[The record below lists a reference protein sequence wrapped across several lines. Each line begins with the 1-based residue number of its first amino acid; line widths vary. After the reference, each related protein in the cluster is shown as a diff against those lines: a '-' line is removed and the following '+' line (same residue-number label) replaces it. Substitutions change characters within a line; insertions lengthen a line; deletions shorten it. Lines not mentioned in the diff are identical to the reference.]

1 MVMRKKRPIFAA
13 GTYLLYKMRQI
24 AQQWL
29 SKVAR
34 TVALAGMMAVA
45 MGVHAGETTTLTKSV
60 KDFGAVP
67 DDGRDD
73 TKALRKAVEWCRTHE
88 GATLVMAPGKYIL
101 RDADAVKLENE
112 AMKGQLGKNPEST
125 VFAPYYPYAR
135 GLDFDGC
142 RNVTVEATG
151 ATLMCE
157 GWMEPVSLHGCE
169 GLTLRGLII
178 DYLRKPFAEGVI
190 TAIDDET
197 IDVQFIGEA
206 PAEGAPLGRLHIL
219 DPKIE
224 GMYRSPY
231 YFPDHERIDQH
242 TLRFHLGRR
251 LPEYLLG
258 TPIAAMHSFHFRPAI
273 LIQGCTNTTLDDV
286 TIHSQ
291 PGMGIVGFD
300 SKNITLNR
308 LSVVPAEGY
317 HFSTNTDATHFACCE
332 GELNF
337 QNCTFVHQGDD
348 ATNVHGYY
356 HNISDDGDGWLRLS
370 LAVNTHASVADVP
383 RVGDKME
390 IVRINSLEPVTEMTV
405 KEVTHEEGAMDVRVR
420 LDGTLP
426 EGWEQCYAFN
436 ITKLPRLT
444 FEGCTVLGNL
454 ARGVLAKTRGV
465 TLRGNVFRGCTGTAI
480 HVGAESGWREGTH
493 AHDVLIEDNVMV
505 NCGLGAGCQNGA
517 SGIAVVI
524 EAPELEGVRLH
535 ENIVVRNNV
544 VVGTGANDCG
554 ICVEHARDVVLT
566 GNLVRG
572 CRTDISTKDIGN
584 FKK

>member
-1 MVMRKKRPIFAA
+1 MKRQ
-13 GTYLLYKMRQI
+13 R
-24 AQQWL
+24 AQQQL
-29 SKVAR
+29 IAATR
-34 TVALAGMMAVA
+34 TLALTAMMVVSLGTSAGND
-45 MGVHAGETTTLTKSV
+45 TSLTKNA
-60 KDFGAVP
+60 KEFGAVP

-73 TKALRKAVEWCRTHE
+73 TKALRKAIDWCRTHE
-88 GATLVMAPGKYIL
+88 GATLRLDPGTYVL
-101 RDADAVKLENE
+101 RDADAVRLEQE
-112 AMKGQLGKNPEST
+112 AMTGKLGKNPEST
-125 VFAPYYPYAR
+125 IFAPYYPYVR
-135 GLDFDGC
+135 GLDLNGC
-142 RNVTVEATG
+142 RGVTIEAVG

-169 GLTLRGLII
+169 GTTLHGLII
-178 DYLRKPFAEGVI
+178 DYLRKPFAEGTI
-190 TAIDDET
+190 IAIGDET
-197 IDVQFIGEA
+197 IDVRFLGKA

-219 DPKIE
+219 DPQIE

-231 YFPDHERIDQH
+231 YFPDHERIDER

-251 LPEYLLG
+251 LPDYLLG

-273 LIQGCTNTTLDDV
+273 LIEGCTGITLDDV

-300 SKNITLNR
+300 SKDITLRR

-337 QNCTFVHQGDD
+337 QNCIFMHQGDD

-356 HNISDDGDGWLRLS
+356 HNISDDGDGWLRLT
-370 LAVNTHASVADVP
+370 LAVNTHASLADVP
-383 RVGDKME
+383 RIGDRME
-390 IVRINSLEPVTEMTV
+390 IVRINTLEPIGEMTV
-405 KEVTHEEGAMDVRVR
+405 CEVSHQEGAMDVRVR

-426 EGWEQCYAFN
+426 EGWHECYAFN
-436 ITKLPRLT
+436 TSKLPHLT

-454 ARGVLAKTRGV
+454 ARGVLCKTRGV
-465 TLRGNVFRGCTGTAI
+465 VLRGNVFRGCTGTAI

-493 AHDVLIEDNVMV
+493 AKDVRIEDNVMV

-524 EAPELEGVRLH
+524 EAPEQQGVRLH
-535 ENIVVRNNV
+535 DNIVVRNNV
-544 VVGTGANDCG
+544 VVGTGSNDCG
-554 ICVEHARDVVLT
+554 ICIEHASNVVLS
-566 GNLVRG
+566 GNLVQG
-572 CRTDISTKDIGN
+572 CQTDIMTKDIGPTPQ
-584 FKK
+584 K